1 MKNKSNLLLLSV
13 LLGGLLFT
21 YLFWMERLAI
31 NLLIYSIFIITVTFF
46 ATDVV
51 KSTKFKIYASAHFLA
66 ALLVVINNSDL
77 SLVAY
82 YISMMLFVGFS
93 HYQSI
98 RTIYTA
104 FFTAVL
110 QFITVP
116 ISLIKKLSEVK
127 IGNFSLKPILKP
139 IKYIVLPII
148 ILFIFTAIYSG
159 ANKVFAHY
167 LELMSTNIGDFLYNT
182 FGFLFKD
189 FSIQRSVH
197 FCFGVLV
204 SGGLLI
210 AFYLNRDIENIEAS
224 FNEKLLRIRR
234 SQQPKSIWYEIVHTF
249 TSQIVSKKLALKTE
263 YIIGIIS
270 FIGLNLLLLS
280 VNIIDISTLWFGYKP
295 SGNFSANLHDGT
307 NALIFSIILAM
318 AVILYFFR
326 GNLNFYSKSKTLKT
340 LAFVWMVQNFILIIS
355 VFIKDGYYIEFYG
368 LTYKR
373 IGVLVFASLCIIGLV
388 TVYLKIA
395 QQRTLFYLFKINGNI
410 WFVLLLAFSTI
421 NWDVFISKYNL
432 TQNEN
437 VSIDADYLLS
447 LSAKTLPILDKNR
460 LRLHYSEAKDAYE
473 GEIAKPQTA
482 EFYQKQ
488 LDQRIGFF
496 KERYEKASWLSWNL
510 QDWNTA
516 GYFGVNKK

>member
-13 LLGGLLFT
+13 LLGGLLFN

-31 NLLIYSIFIITVTFF
+31 NLLIYSLFIIVATFF
-46 ATDVV
+46 ATDVM
-51 KSTKFKIYASAHFLA
+51 KTSKFKIYASAHFLA
-66 ALLVVINNSDL
+66 AALVVINNSDL

-82 YISMMLFVGFS
+82 YISMLLFVGFS

-98 RTIYTA
+98 RTIYIA

-116 ISLIKKLSEVK
+116 IGLIKKLSEVK
-127 IGNFSLKPILKP
+127 VGNFSLKPILRP
-139 IKYIVLPII
+139 IKYIILPLII
-148 ILFIFTAIYSG
+148 VFIFTGIYSG

-167 LELMSTNIGDFLYNT
+167 LELMSANIGDFLYNI
-182 FGFLFKD
+182 FGFIFKD
-189 FSIQRSVH
+189 FSIQRFVH
-197 FCFGVLV
+197 FCFGVFV

-210 AFYLNRDIENIEAS
+210 TFYINRNIENAEA
-224 FNEKLLRIRR
+224 NCKEKLLRIRR
-234 SQQPKSIWYEIVHTF
+234 SQKPKSIWYEIVHTF
-249 TSQIVSKKLALKTE
+249 TSQLITKKLALKTE

-270 FIGLNLLLLS
+270 FIALNLLLLS

-326 GNLNFYSKSKTLKT
+326 GNLNFYSKSKILKV
-340 LAFVWMVQNFILIIS
+340 LAFTWMVQNFILIIS
-355 VFIKDGYYIEFYG
+355 VFVKDGYYIEFYG

-373 IGVLVFASLCIIGLV
+373 IGVLVFAILCIIGLI
-388 TVYLKIA
+388 TVYLKVA
-395 QQRTLFYLFKINGNI
+395 QQKTLFYLFKINGNI

-421 NWDVFISKYNL
+421 NWDVFIAKYNL
-432 TQNEN
+432 TQNN
-437 VSIDADYLLS
+437 NTSIDADYLLS
-447 LSAKTLPILDKNR
+447 LSDKTLPILDKNR
-460 LRLHYSEAKDAYE
+460 LMLHYTESKDGDG

-482 EFYQKQ
+482 EFYQKR
-488 LDQRIGFF
+488 LDKRIGYF
-496 KERYEKASWLSWNL
+496 KERYKSVNWLSWNL

-516 GYFGVNKK
+516 GYFGINKK